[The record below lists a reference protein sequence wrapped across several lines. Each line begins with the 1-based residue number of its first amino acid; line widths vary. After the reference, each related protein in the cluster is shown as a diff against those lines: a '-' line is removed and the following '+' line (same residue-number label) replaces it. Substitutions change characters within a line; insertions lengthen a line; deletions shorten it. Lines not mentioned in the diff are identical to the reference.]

1 MMGIKTFD
9 NLNPKKQSNIF
20 RIALVEFSDKGYAKA
35 SINDMVERLGIAKGS
50 IFQYFGDKQGLF
62 NFVFSKALT
71 MVKEHFRRVR
81 EETGNQDFFTRFEA
95 ILVSGVGFVRKHP
108 RIYALYTK
116 IQFEGK
122 LTFCSHLITSLRRDS
137 FEYLS
142 DFIET
147 GIRRR
152 ELSPDLNL
160 ARTSF
165 LLDAVLDRFLQAYML
180 EHLDAGQGLFNANEA
195 TTRERAGQVVDI
207 IREGLETKEQRV

>member
-1 MMGIKTFD
+1 MGIKTFN
-9 NLNPKKQSNIF
+9 NLNPKKQNNIF

-62 NFVFSKALT
+62 NFVFAKALT

-81 EETGNQDFFTRFEA
+81 EETENLDFFTRFET
-95 ILVSGVGFVRKHP
+95 ILVSGVGFVRKNP

-122 LTFCSHLITSLRRDS
+122 LAFCSHLITSLRRDS

-142 DFIET
+142 DFIKT
-147 GIRRR
+147 GIKKR
-152 ELSPDLNL
+152 ELSPDLDL

-180 EHLDAGQGLFNANEA
+180 EHLDAGQGLFRADQG
-195 TTRERAGQVVDI
+195 TTRERARQVVEM
-207 IREGLETKEQRV
+207 IRQGLESREHRE